1 MPRRRDRLGTTAV
14 GPVGRAT
21 GGRPTSHAAGALDRR
36 SHTRTCG
43 WLLDLHFR
51 SANAASN
58 VVVRLALAG
67 RPLGNCPRRRSGRL
81 SAATG
86 CAKPTIRR
94 SPAVTTTQSTWLPH

>member
-51 SANAASN
+51 SANPNAASD
-58 VVVRLALAG
+58 VVVGLALVG
-67 RPLGNCPRRRSGRL
+67 RPTR
-81 SAATG
+81 
-86 CAKPTIRR
+86 
-94 SPAVTTTQSTWLPH
+94 